1 MCKIG
6 ERIQELRKSKNL
18 TQTEFGKMFG
28 VTHAHISSIER
39 GKENPSEMFILFIV
53 EKLKVNEIWLRTG
66 EGEMY
71 SISNFDTR
79 TDSGNI
85 TKFELLNQNLVN
97 YMNNIG
103 GEELKTIVSILSCF
117 QSSLINQDFKNTES
131 KMVYL
136 KELEK
141 IVKLLDIT
149 FANAN
154 GLIVQ
159 KNKSINYKTLLSF
172 SAKTNKEI
180 SQIDDS
186 IRTILNRY
194 IDLYLCGEKLAYKL
208 F

>member
-85 TKFELLNQNLVN
+85 TKFELLNKNLVN

-103 GEELKTIVSILSCF
+103 GEELKTIVSILSYF
-117 QSSLINQDFKNTES
+117 QSSLISQDFKNSES

-141 IVKLLDIT
+141 IVKLLDIIL
-149 FANAN
+149 ANAN

-159 KNKSINYKTLLSF
+159 KNKSVNYKTLLSF

>member
-6 ERIQELRKSKNL
+6 ERIQQLRKSKKL

-28 VTHAHISSIER
+28 VTHAHISNIER

-66 EGEMY
+66 EEEMY
-71 SISNFDTR
+71 SIPNFDTI
-79 TDSGNI
+79 TDSGNK
-85 TKFELLNQNLVN
+85 TKFELLNQHLVN

-103 GEELKTIVSILSCF
+103 GEELKIFVNTLSYF
-117 QSSLINQDFKNTES
+117 QSSLMSQDFKNTES

-141 IVKLLDIT
+141 IVKLLDT
-149 FANAN
+149 AFANAN
-154 GLIVQ
+154 GLTVL
-159 KNKSINYKTLLSF
+159 KNKSVNYKTLLSF

-194 IDLYLCGEKLAYKL
+194 IDLYLCGEKLTYKL